1 MEVEEDFYGYVSDVD
16 SYHTEDSFDAAK
28 NSPWGIF
35 FRVDDDLL
43 SPSGGEVWIGTDT
56 VGVSNYTT
64 DGNYW
69 LEKKIGND
77 WKRLGGDDTQAS
89 WGEETIQIVS
99 QTAMRQVDWSSVYGK
114 LDAGV
119 YRMGKRFYNGTESI
133 IQYAEFAIYQ
143 TGGIFGEG
151 GEEALARVD
160 AAIEKLQS
168 GNYRVEQYES
178 GYSSYEERERMTEVL
193 WKYGDTM
200 VEDFYNKVESY
211 SHSAVTQPGDFG
223 YGDWFKRSYYE
234 SEYDSIY
241 FPQGYGLISDREI
254 RLAYSYSQNAADNPC
269 ILFTYRFDENGNLVE
284 LLRENC
290 DGMWGGY
297 VTRYVVTDTPESE
310 IRAWV
315 EAKQAEQ

>member
-1 MEVEEDFYGYVSDVD
+1 M
-16 SYHTEDSFDAAK
+16 
-28 NSPWGIF
+28 
-35 FRVDDDLL
+35 
-43 SPSGGEVWIGTDT
+43 
-56 VGVSNYTT
+56 
-64 DGNYW
+64 
-69 LEKKIGND
+69 
-77 WKRLGGDDTQAS
+77 
-89 WGEETIQIVS
+89 
-99 QTAMRQVDWSSVYGK
+99 
-114 LDAGV
+114 
-119 YRMGKRFYNGTESI
+119 
-133 IQYAEFAIYQ
+133 
-143 TGGIFGEG
+143 
-151 GEEALARVD
+151 D

-290 DGMWGGY
+290 DSMWGGY